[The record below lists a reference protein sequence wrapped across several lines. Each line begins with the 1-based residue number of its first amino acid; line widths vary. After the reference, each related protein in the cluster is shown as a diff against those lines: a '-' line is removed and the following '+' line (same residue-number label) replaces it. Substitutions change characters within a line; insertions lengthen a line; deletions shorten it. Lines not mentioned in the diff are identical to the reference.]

1 MSNARLVAMVRIALI
16 VLGVGVVPVAVMAFR
31 PERHVPGSGFRV
43 AALASPNDTVSIEV
57 REKRSVA
64 AVAHD
69 AFRRNRAPST
79 HPYDGLA
86 VELARQV
93 PAAPVAPKPL
103 LVLSGIVWGRRPAA
117 LIEGVPGQDG
127 SRLMHPGDT
136 AGGIRLRLM
145 TRDKVLLSGFDTTW
159 TLTIR
164 EVGK

>member
-1 MSNARLVAMVRIALI
+1 MAAARVVLLA
-16 VLGVGVVPVAVMAFR
+16 LGVGVLPVAVMAFR
-31 PERHVPGSGFRV
+31 PERQVPGSGFRV
-43 AALASPNDTVSIEV
+43 AAQTIPNDTVSTGV
-57 REKRSVA
+57 REKRSLA
-64 AVAHD
+64 AIAHD
-69 AFRRNRAPST
+69 AFRRSRVPST

-86 VELARQV
+86 LELARQS
-93 PAAPVAPKPL
+93 PTAPTAPKPL
-103 LVLSGIVWGRRPAA
+103 VILSGILWGKRPAA
-117 LIEGVPGQDG
+117 LIEGIPGQEG